1 LAFIGNGFLGPIPL
15 PIIILA
21 TVAVACHVLMKTTK
35 LGLHIYAVGGS
46 VEAARLSGVNTKLL
60 QGVTYAISGLMCGIA
75 ALILTARL
83 ASAQPTVGEL
93 FELDAIAAAVIGG
106 ASLGGGIGGIP
117 GTILGMVIFGVI
129 GNGLN
134 LLNVSP
140 YWQYVVK
147 GVLIAL
153 AVTVDVFRSRRA
165 A

>member
-1 LAFIGNGFLGPIPL
+1 
-15 PIIILA
+15 
-21 TVAVACHVLMKTTK
+21 
-35 LGLHIYAVGGS
+35 
-46 VEAARLSGVNTKLL
+46 
-60 QGVTYAISGLMCGIA
+60 
-75 ALILTARL
+75 
-83 ASAQPTVGEL
+83 VGEL